1 MKGAGIILK
10 KTSVIL
16 IMLFTVFFPIN
27 TMAIADD
34 EIIEQQLEMI
44 DKSEFDTFVN
54 RLNYDYKDYIPQY
67 SLNELIKVIRG
78 QKSYDFKSLLKG
90 ITEYF
95 VREISINLHLLGELI
110 TLSIICAILK
120 NVQSAFEN
128 DNIEKVTYGF
138 VFLVL
143 STIAIQSFNLALNI
157 GKDAIDQMVSIIQA
171 LMPIILTLL
180 ASVGGMTSVAV
191 FNPLIF
197 IGITISSMWIRNILL
212 PIIYFVAVL
221 GLISNF
227 SEHLHVSALS
237 TLLKQICVFLLGL
250 FLSTFLGILV
260 VQGAAASVVDGISIR
275 TAKFASKNFI
285 PIVGGIFSDTVDTI
299 VSCSLI
305 LKNTIG
311 FTGLIIILLTILF
324 PIIRILTIVFIYKL
338 AGAII
343 QPLGE
348 ETMVKCLDNMASHIT
363 FIAITVGSVAL
374 MFFVAIT
381 VIIASGNITVMMR

>member
-34 EIIEQQLEMI
+34 EIIEQQFEMI
-44 DKSEFDTFVN
+44 DKSEFDTFVS
-54 RLNYDYKDYIPQY
+54 RLNTDYKDYIPQY
-67 SLNELIKVIRG
+67 SLDELIKVIRG
-78 QKSYDFKSLLKG
+78 QKSYDFRSLLTG

-311 FTGLIIILLTILF
+311 FAGLVIILLTILF
-324 PIIRILTIVFIYKL
+324 PVIRILTIVFIYKL